1 MAFQFEK
8 PEGFTFTAGQSF
20 DMTLRNPPE
29 TDREGNGRTF
39 PSRMTDMG
47 RSRRPW
53 QERRESSIM
62 RGVPSM

>member
-8 PEGFTFTAGQSF
+8 PEGVTFTAGQSF
-20 DMTLRNPPE
+20 EMTFIIPPE

-39 PSRMTDMG
+39 PSRMTDRG

-53 QERRESSIM
+53 QERRESLIM